1 MGEFI
6 SVMFRAITGLTLSL
20 ETMIV
25 LGVFFV
31 LGWLFGKLTRR
42 IGVLKVIALIFFGS
56 MVVTLLSVMPGV
68 VILAFVAGVLM
79 NHGPLLVRMVFWAY
93 DLADIYY
100 ALRYQ
105 QAFEDIRQAE
115 ADIEEEMRRARAEA
129 YRRAHAQG
137 DSAQQARWRGAS
149 GSTSGAGA
157 SGAKG
162 GSDTR
167 GAGSAGQKEKQ
178 KADQGHRGA
187 RDRTRS
193 HGAGGGSGQQRRAT
207 PPPSETSR
215 DLQLQTLG
223 LAPGRD
229 YTPEELK
236 KAHRRAAKKHHPDA
250 GGSNEAMTAVN
261 LAYEALL
268 KHAKRQGG

>member
-6 SVMFRAITGLTLSL
+6 SVMFRALTGLKLSL

-42 IGVLKVIALIFFGS
+42 IGVLKVIALIFLGS
-56 MVVTLLSVMPGV
+56 MVVTVLSVMPGV

-105 QAFEDIRQAE
+105 QAFEDIRQTE

-149 GSTSGAGA
+149 G
-157 SGAKG
+157 AKG
-162 GSDTR
+162 GPNARD
-167 GAGSAGQKEKQ
+167 AGSAGQKEKQ
-178 KADQGHRGA
+178 KAGQGGA

-193 HGAGGGSGQQRRAT
+193 NGTSGGSGQQRRT
-207 PPPSETSR
+207 TSQPSETSR

-268 KHAKRQGG
+268 KRAKRQGG